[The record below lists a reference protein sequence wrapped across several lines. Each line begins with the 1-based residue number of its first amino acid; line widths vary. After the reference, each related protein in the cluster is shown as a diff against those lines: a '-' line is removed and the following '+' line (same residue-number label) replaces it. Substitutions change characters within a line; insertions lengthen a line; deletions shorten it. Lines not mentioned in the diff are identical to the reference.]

1 MDSYLLIQ
9 FRPEMFHELSKK
21 MISQFTVKPN
31 TWGTVLKN
39 VGTKWNSALFCSLSL
54 REKTQQNQ
62 REMMDKTYDGLIDL
76 TAKMNLNNKAAL
88 IVMLGLYL
96 ARWVWLYSSNVQE
109 NSPKIYGQRFGD
121 DHWSINQSAVT

>member
-1 MDSYLLIQ
+1 
-9 FRPEMFHELSKK
+9 
-21 MISQFTVKPN
+21 
-31 TWGTVLKN
+31 
-39 VGTKWNSALFCSLSL
+39 
-54 REKTQQNQ
+54 
-62 REMMDKTYDGLIDL
+62 L